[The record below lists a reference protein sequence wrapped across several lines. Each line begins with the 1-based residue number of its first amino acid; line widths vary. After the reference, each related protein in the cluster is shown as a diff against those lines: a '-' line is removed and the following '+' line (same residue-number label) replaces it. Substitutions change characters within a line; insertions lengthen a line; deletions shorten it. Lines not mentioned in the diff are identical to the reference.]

1 MKYLLI
7 PLASI
12 ILSAPVFSATGDPSS
27 LKIKVHRFAVSE
39 NADCSNP
46 KIVIDNS
53 ANPQYVSMLDSP
65 NFGNGELANGTYP
78 CVMVEMSDQIKFTP
92 EANIGSHCAGGTE
105 YTLDVCGS
113 GTYTNL
119 DGTTGTCT
127 GDNGSAPAAN
137 KVEEKLVLYISTNST
152 STGGGSNA
160 FEPPTSVG
168 DGSHGFNLGSAL
180 IVSGTEVG
188 IFDVDGRGKVDGD
201 NGSNTYCEFSPP
213 IFSFSK
219 R

>member
-1 MKYLLI
+1 MKYLAIPITSLI
-7 PLASI
+7 LC
-12 ILSAPVFSATGDPSS
+12 APVYSATGNPSS

-46 KIVIDNS
+46 KVVIDNS
-53 ANPQYVSMLDSP
+53 ANPTYVSMLDSP
-65 NFGNGELANGTYP
+65 KFGAGELANGTYP

-92 EANIGSHCAGGTE
+92 ESNVGSTCTAGTE

-127 GDNGSAPAAN
+127 GDNGSDPSDN
-137 KVEEKLVLYISTNST
+137 HVEEKLVLYLSTNST
-152 STGGGSNA
+152 STGGSSNA
-160 FEPPTSVG
+160 FEPPTSAS

-188 IFDVDGRGKVDGD
+188 VFDVDGRGKVEDET
-201 NGSNTYCEFSPP
+201 SYCEFSPP
-213 IFSFSK
+213 IFSFTK